1 MDGISV
7 ASSEYDKELK
17 ARRAAEAEVTRLKV
31 QLSGQA
37 ASLNAMLEEKG
48 RQQLLQ
54 KMTKELHD
62 NLAGLEQNVS
72 KLQVERDMTLA
83 EVEELSNS
91 KG

>member
-7 ASSEYDKELK
+7 ASSEYDKELN

-31 QLSGQA
+31 LLSGQA
-37 ASLNAMLEEKG
+37 ASLNAMLEQTG

-72 KLQVERDMTLA
+72 KLRVERDMTLA